1 MIKKTSVDFIK
12 VAKDDL
18 GNYQGDEGIAEY
30 VAGLLEWLY
39 DVDPAFRKDL
49 NVQWDRIKDKE
60 KEGVLNDG
68 RSNEKHG

>member
-1 MIKKTSVDFIK
+1 MVKKTSVDFIK

-18 GNYQGDEGIAEY
+18 SCYQGDEGIAHY

-39 DVDPAFRKDL
+39 DVDPHFREDL
-49 NVQWDRIKDKE
+49 NVQWDRIKDNE

-68 RSNEKHG
+68 